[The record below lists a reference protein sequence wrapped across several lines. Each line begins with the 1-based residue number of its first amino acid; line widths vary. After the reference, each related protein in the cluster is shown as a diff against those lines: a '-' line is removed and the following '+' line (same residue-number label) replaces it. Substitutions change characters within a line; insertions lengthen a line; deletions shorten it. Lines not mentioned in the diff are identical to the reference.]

1 MRTEMDFEQA
11 RGLLLERVLPVG
23 RESVPLEQA
32 AGRVLAEPLCAA
44 ENVPAFDRS
53 PYDGYALRAADV
65 RAAGREAPVALRI
78 LEEIAAGGVS
88 HVPVTE
94 GTCVKILTGAPIP
107 PGADCVEMYENTAFD
122 AEKVTFFA
130 PRKAGENIIRAG
142 EDVRAGMHLAEAGE
156 TIDPGLAGTLAAQG
170 CARPLVYARPRI
182 ALLSTGSELV
192 EVGEEPGPGMIRNSN
207 RYTLTA
213 ALAALGCEAVYY
225 GIAGDRTE
233 DIAARLERA
242 LDECDAA
249 VLTGGVSVGDYD
261 RTPAA
266 MEAAGCEI
274 LVRGVRL
281 KPGGAC
287 CYGMRNGKFAA
298 ALSGNPASAMTN
310 FYAIAA
316 PALKKLAGR
325 RDFRP
330 RELTV
335 SLAEAFGKK
344 SRMTRLVRGRLELA
358 EDGLLLRLPANQ
370 GNVVLS
376 SMIGIQAMAVIP
388 GGSGPLAAGEK
399 LKGFLL

>member
-11 RGLLLERVLPVG
+11 RGLLLDRVLPVG

-65 RAAGREAPVALRI
+65 RAAGREAPVTLRI

-107 PGADCVEMYENTAFD
+107 PGADCVEMYENTVFD

-170 CARPLVYARPRI
+170 CARPLVYARPRV

-213 ALAALGCEAVYY
+213 ALGALGCEAVYY

-233 DIAARLERA
+233 DIAARLERDGKVTFVTWDSWLRDHVYA
-242 LDECDAA
+242 NGEDLGCCH
-249 VLTGGVSVGDYD
+249 GDVDPEGYFTVD
-261 RTPAA
+261 PMVMGIGEVELPETCRDLP
-266 MEAAGCEI
+266 EI
-274 LVRGVRL
+274 TVTLNYCVQRIVYVVEGDTVRC
-281 KPGGAC
+281 A
-287 CYGMRNGKFAA
+287 
-298 ALSGNPASAMTN
+298 
-310 FYAIAA
+310 
-316 PALKKLAGR
+316 
-325 RDFRP
+325 
-330 RELTV
+330 ELPIQNYPV
-335 SLAEAFGKK
+335 DIIVK
-344 SRMTRLVRGRLELA
+344 
-358 EDGLLLRLPANQ
+358 
-370 GNVVLS
+370 NVNTD
-376 SMIGIQAMAVIP
+376 
-388 GGSGPLAAGEK
+388 
-399 LKGFLL
+399 